1 MIQTKKVLAFVHIEK
16 AAGQT
21 FTRIL
26 ENNYI
31 YKHCRVAPLKKE
43 HQGVFT
49 ADAMKTIIRI
59 NPFVEAISG
68 HSVRPSSDL
77 ESLVPKVRYVTLMRD
92 PVKRYISHYQYWVQ
106 VFKKNISFEEFL
118 TLESVYNFQTRKIA
132 GSADVIKAKKI
143 LKEKVFLVGVVE
155 EFDDFLKVLKAKMA
169 PKDFDCSYKRK
180 NVAKA
185 NYIKDRINK
194 NWERYRARVFE
205 NNVLDIQL
213 YDFAKNELFQSEK
226 IAALQSSKGVYQD
239 INANGNFQIKPDLV
253 GRLYRNLYFGPI
265 INIIRYRN
273 GLKMGGSY

>member
-1 MIQTKKVLAFVHIEK
+1 MIQTKKILAFVHIEK

-68 HSVRPSSDL
+68 HSVRPCSDL

-92 PVKRYISHYQYWVQ
+92 PVKRYISHYQYWMQ
-106 VFKKNISFEEFL
+106 ILKKNISFEEFL
-118 TLESVYNFQTRKIA
+118 TLESVYNFQTKKIA
-132 GSADVIKAKKI
+132 GSADMIKAKKI

-155 EFDDFLKVLKAKMA
+155 EFDDFLKILKLKIA
-169 PKDFDCSYKRK
+169 PQSFHCGYKRK

-185 NYIKDRINK
+185 NRIRDYINK
-194 NWERYRARVFE
+194 NWGKYRDRVFE
-205 NNVLDIQL
+205 NNVLDIEL

-226 IAALQSSKGVYQD
+226 IAALQSSKRINHD
-239 INANGNFQIKPDLV
+239 INANGNFQIKRGIV
-253 GRLYRNLYFGPI
+253 GRLYRNLYFSPI
-265 INIIRYRN
+265 INMIRYQN
-273 GLKMGGSY
+273 GLKIGGSY